1 MSIRWQLFRIVC
13 LLQMLASSFFTIT
26 ALISFIESISF
37 AAFVRVVLFLFIFL
51 LTILAVN
58 ILNKNYPDVPVAGK
72 QKTSFNRLFLFN
84 FLFLVFLFGIIIAE
98 YRQLNAL
105 SALIGKPLFNLPFE
119 FLISPIVNV
128 VMLIFQLII
137 LYGLYLLRRE
147 LYINFIKKEFEFE
160 KHQP

>member
-1 MSIRWQLFRIVC
+1 MVC

-37 AAFVRVVLFLFIFL
+37 TAFVRVVLFLFIFL

-105 SALIGKPLFNLPFE
+105 SELIDRPLFNLPFE
-119 FLISPIVNV
+119 FLISPIINAM
-128 VMLIFQLII
+128 MLIFQLII

-147 LYINFIKKEFEFE
+147 LYINFMKTEFEFE